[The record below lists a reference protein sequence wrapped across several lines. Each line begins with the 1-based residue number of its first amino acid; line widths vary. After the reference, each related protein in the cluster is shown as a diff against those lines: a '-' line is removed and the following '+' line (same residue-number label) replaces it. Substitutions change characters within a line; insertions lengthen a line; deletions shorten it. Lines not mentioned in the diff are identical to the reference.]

1 MNYEPTII
9 NDQSSTLSI
18 ANFIKQLHHHHQQST
33 TSFPDKEMARE
44 FIDGFFGFL
53 FIPETQKKLSEFEMS
68 KEFESFKSHL
78 STLVYDVVGDGNRT
92 QEIANKFFDE
102 VADIY
107 KALQKDATEVL
118 KFDPA
123 AESLEE

>member
-1 MNYEPTII
+1 MNYEPTPKK
-9 NDQSSTLSI
+9 DQPSTLSI

-53 FIPETQKKLSEFEMS
+53 FIPETQKKLSEYEMA

-92 QEIANKFFDE
+92 QEIAISSLMKSLIFIRLYKRMRPKF
-102 VADIY
+102 
-107 KALQKDATEVL
+107 
-118 KFDPA
+118 
-123 AESLEE
+123 